1 MAGHWQLDA
10 SRRAS
15 STGVKVLTFCLLALL
30 LIGGAQPIISA
41 DDALR
46 LQTVKRFYEQ
56 QKWDEALRAAHGPP
70 DQPAEFDYYA
80 GMALSRLQR
89 WTEARDAF
97 SRGESKQPHDPRF
110 LVERAGAEYKL
121 DDFRSAKHDLLRSLR
136 LNNRD
141 PYVSDFLATIYLL
154 EGNTEAAL
162 KYWNY
167 SEKPRLASVQAVP
180 APKTK
185 TELLDRAVTFAPPGT
200 LELQQY
206 LKTNALLKNLGVFP
220 EWRTE
225 VSPAQP
231 ASPAQADDDTYNAT
245 VHLNE
250 RNGWGSSALDGAIS
264 LLRGLPYDTV
274 YPSAYNLLG
283 DSVNLDALARWDS
296 QKRRV
301 SAELTLPLFQQ
312 PAKRLRFYF
321 DGRNEN
327 WNLSKTFSGS
337 PVPITDL
344 NLKRYVGGAEI
355 HLVQTGN
362 WSLTTGVEAIARNFR
377 NIPPGISNSTRT
389 FFTGGKTVDAWLG
402 AHRTLLR
409 VPERRFTLDGD
420 AEIRAGR
427 NYASNLGAFAAT
439 KSELRLRWL
448 PRARGDDY
456 ECVSTLRGGNIW
468 GDVPLDQL
476 YQLGVERDNDL
487 WLRGH
492 AGTLDGRKGRAPL
505 GSRYVLLNS
514 ELYKT
519 IYDAA
524 FFRVQMGPFF
534 DTGAIADPTGDF
546 GSQKWLFDTGIQA
559 RIRVLGSVSVVLSY
573 GRDLRHGNGVF
584 YGTSVR

>member
-1 MAGHWQLDA
+1 MAGHRQLDA
-10 SRRAS
+10 SRRTSA
-15 STGVKVLTFCLLALL
+15 TGVKVRLLCLLALL
-30 LIGGAQPIISA
+30 LFLDAQRMKSA
-41 DDALR
+41 DDSQR
-46 LQTVKRFYEQ
+46 LETVKQLYQQ
-56 QKWDEALRAAHGPP
+56 QKWDEAWRAALGPA
-70 DQPAEFDYYA
+70 DQLAEFDYYA
-80 GMALSRLQR
+80 GMALARLQR
-89 WTEARDAF
+89 WKAARDAF
-97 SRGESKQPHDPRF
+97 SRGESKQPHDARF
-110 LVERAGAEYKL
+110 LVEKAGAEYKL
-121 DDFRSAKHDLLRSLR
+121 DDFRRAKQDLLRSLR
-136 LNNRD
+136 LANQD
-141 PYVSDFLATIYLL
+141 PYVPEFLATIYLL
-154 EGNTEAAL
+154 EGNIEAAL
-162 KYWNY
+162 KYWNQ
-167 SEKPRLASVQAVP
+167 SEKPRLASVQVVP

-185 TELLDRAVTFAPPGT
+185 RELLERAVSFSPPGT

-206 LKTNALLKNLGVFP
+206 LKTNALLKNLEVFP

-225 VSPAQP
+225 LSPAQP
-231 ASPAQADDDTYNAT
+231 ASPAQADGDNYSAT
-245 VHLNE
+245 IHVNE
-250 RNGWGSSALDGAIS
+250 RNGWGSSVLDGAIS
-264 LLRGLPYDTV
+264 LLRGLPYDTA
-274 YPSAYNLLG
+274 YPSSYNFLG
-283 DSVNLDALARWDS
+283 HTVNFDALARWDS

-312 PAKRLRFYF
+312 PAKRLRIYF

-327 WNLSKTFSGS
+327 WNLSRTFSGS

-344 NLKRYVGGAEI
+344 NLKRYAGGAEI

-362 WSLTTGVEAIARNFR
+362 WSLTTGVEGISRNFQ
-377 NIPPGISNSTRT
+377 NIPPGISKSSRT

-409 VPERRFTLDGD
+409 VPERRFTLDGE
-420 AEIRAGR
+420 AAIRAGR
-427 NYASNLGAFAAT
+427 NYAANLGAFAAT

-448 PRARGDDY
+448 PKARAADY
-456 ECVSTLRGGNIW
+456 ESLSTLRGGNIW

-505 GSRYVLLNS
+505 GRRYALLNS

-524 FFRVQMGPFF
+524 FVRVQMGPFF

-559 RIRVLGSVSVVLSY
+559 RIRVLSSVSVVLSY
-573 GRDLRHGNGVF
+573 GRDLRNGTGVF
-584 YGTSVR
+584 YGTSMR